1 MSEEKKIEEAVVADP
16 QVVNVIREDAIVN
29 IPMSTGYYKR
39 IQTLLNFFLEGKT
52 KEDFERAHESIKAQ
66 KITEAWVW
74 HYETLLVLCNEFE
87 KTARS
92 HNFIDEV
99 PIEEYKKTLEE
110 KMKAIE
116 EAEDAAP
123 EVSPA

>member
-1 MSEEKKIEEAVVADP
+1 MSEEKNQEEA
-16 QVVNVIREDAIVN
+16 QVINVIREDAIVN
-29 IPMSTGYYKR
+29 IPMSTGFYKR

-66 KITEAWVW
+66 KITEAWVF

-87 KTARS
+87 KTAKS

-99 PIEEYKKTLEE
+99 PLEEYKKTLEE
-110 KMKAIE
+110 RMKALEATE
-116 EAEDAAP
+116 EEKA
-123 EVSPA
+123 

>member
-1 MSEEKKIEEAVVADP
+1 MSEEKNQEAVNAE
-16 QVVNVIREDAIVN
+16 VVNVIKEDAIVN

-52 KEDFERAHESIKAQ
+52 KEDFEKAHESIKAQ
-66 KITEAWVW
+66 KITEAWVY

-87 KTARS
+87 KTARA

-99 PIEEYKKTLEE
+99 PLEEYKKILEE
-110 KMKAIE
+110 RMKAIE
-116 EAEDAAP
+116 EAEEEKA
-123 EVSPA
+123 

>member
-1 MSEEKKIEEAVVADP
+1 MSEEKKPEDVVG
-16 QVVNVIREDAIVN
+16 VIREDAIVN

-39 IQTLLNFFLEGKT
+39 IQGLLNFFLEGKT

-66 KITEAWVW
+66 KITEAWVF

-87 KTARS
+87 KTARA

-99 PIEEYKKTLEE
+99 PVEEYKKTLEE
-110 KMKAIE
+110 RMKAIE
-116 EAEDAAP
+116 EAEDSATD
-123 EVSPA
+123 VTPA